1 MERLQAAIAQARQ
14 ERAARQAGGAVPVP
28 VVAQDA
34 AGAVNPAGLAD
45 AWAALPEFQPGR
57 GVFEAARLVSM
68 TGGRDAAAFDVV
80 RTKVLHQMKANGWRR
95 IAITSPTAGCGKSTV
110 SLNLGFSLSRQKDR
124 RTILCEADLRRPSWA
139 GLLRIKERH
148 SFARV
153 LTGEQGFGANALRY
167 GGNFALSSTF
177 EAARHPAETLHA
189 AVVPE
194 ILAAIEEEYRPDLM
208 IFDLPP
214 LLVTDDALAFLV
226 HVDCALLVAAAE
238 VSTVAQ
244 IDSCER
250 EIAARTNVMGVVL
263 NKCRY
268 SGPEYGYGYGS

>member
-1 MERLQAAIAQARQ
+1 MERLQAAIARAR
-14 ERAARQAGGAVPVP
+14 EARNAGGDAAVRALPVAGEGQAG
-28 VVAQDA
+28 
-34 AGAVNPAGLAD
+34 D
-45 AWAALPEFQPGR
+45 AWLSLPAYQPDR

-68 TGGRDAAAFDVV
+68 TGGRDGPAFDVV
-80 RTKVLHQMKANGWRR
+80 RTKVLHQMKANGWKR

-110 SLNLGFSLSRQKDR
+110 SLNLGFSMSRQKDR

-139 GLLRIKERH
+139 KMLRIKERH

-153 LTGEQGFGANALRY
+153 LTGEQGFAANALRY
-167 GGNFALSSTF
+167 GGNFVLSSTA
-177 EAARHPAETLHA
+177 EAARNPAETLHGGM
-189 AVVPE
+189 VPD
-194 ILAAIEEEYRPDLM
+194 ILSAIEAEYQPDLM

-238 VSTVAQ
+238 VSTVGQ
-244 IDSCER
+244 IDTCER
-250 EIAARTNVMGVVL
+250 EIAARTNMLGVVL

-268 SGPEYGYGYGS
+268 SGPEYGYGYGY

>member
-1 MERLQAAIAQARQ
+1 MERLQAAITRARQ
-14 ERAARQAGGAVPVP
+14 EREARQGGGEAAV
-28 VVAQDA
+28 
-34 AGAVNPAGLAD
+34 
-45 AWAALPEFQPGR
+45 AALPAAEAAAAGDETWSALPVYQPER

-68 TGGRDAAAFDVV
+68 TGGRDAPAFDVV
-80 RTKVLHQMKANGWRR
+80 RTKVLHQMKANGWKR

-124 RTILCEADLRRPSWA
+124 RTILCEADLRRPSWSR
-139 GLLRIKERH
+139 LLRLKERH

-153 LTGEQGFGANALRY
+153 LTGEQSFAANALRY
-167 GGNFALSSTF
+167 GANFALSSTH
-177 EAARHPAETLHA
+177 EAARNPAETLHGG
-189 AVVPE
+189 VVPD
-194 ILAAIEEEYRPDLM
+194 ILAAIEEEYQPDMM

-238 VSTVAQ
+238 VSTVGQ
-244 IDSCER
+244 IDNSER
-250 EIAARTNVMGVVL
+250 EIAARTNMMGVVL

-268 SGPEYGYGYGS
+268 SGPDYGYGYGY

>member
-1 MERLQAAIAQARQ
+1 MERLQAAITRARQ
-14 ERAARQAGGAVPVP
+14 EREARQGAGDVASLPAAAVEEGA
-28 VVAQDA
+28 DR
-34 AGAVNPAGLAD
+34 
-45 AWAALPEFQPGR
+45 WSALPVYQPER

-68 TGGRDAAAFDVV
+68 TGGRDAPAFDVV
-80 RTKVLHQMKANGWRR
+80 RTKVLHQMKANGWKR

-124 RTILCEADLRRPSWA
+124 RTILCEADLRRPSWSR
-139 GLLRIKERH
+139 LLRLKERH

-153 LTGEQGFGANALRY
+153 LTGEQPFRENAVRY
-167 GGNFALSSTF
+167 GGNFALSGTF
-177 EAARHPAETLHA
+177 EAARNPAETLHGG
-189 AVVPE
+189 VVPE
-194 ILAAIEEEYRPDLM
+194 ILAAIEEEYRPDMM

-238 VSTVAQ
+238 VSTVGQ
-244 IDSCER
+244 IDSSER
-250 EIAARTNVMGVVL
+250 EIAARTNMLGVVL

-268 SGPEYGYGYGS
+268 SGPDYGYGYGT

>member
-1 MERLQAAIAQARQ
+1 MERLQAAIARAREARQ
-14 ERAARQAGGAVPVP
+14 GGGAE
-28 VVAQDA
+28 A
-34 AGAVNPAGLAD
+34 AVR
-45 AWAALPEFQPGR
+45 ALPVAGEEAGTDVWSALPVYQPER

-68 TGGRDAAAFDVV
+68 TGGRDGPAFDVV
-80 RTKVLHQMKANGWRR
+80 RTKVMHQMKANGWKR
-95 IAITSPTAGCGKSTV
+95 IAVTSPTAGCGKSTV

-139 GLLRIKERH
+139 KMLRLKQEH

-153 LTGEQGFGANALRY
+153 LTGEQSFADNALRY
-167 GGNFALSSTF
+167 GSNFALSSTF
-177 EAARHPAETLHA
+177 EAARNPAETLHGG
-189 AVVPE
+189 VVPE
-194 ILAAIEEEYRPDLM
+194 ILAAIEEEYQPDMM

-238 VSTVAQ
+238 VSTVGQ
-244 IDSCER
+244 IDNCER
-250 EIAARTNVMGVVL
+250 EIASRTNMLGVVL

-268 SGPEYGYGYGS
+268 SGPEYGYGYGY

>member
-1 MERLQAAIAQARQ
+1 MERLQAAIARAREARQ
-14 ERAARQAGGAVPVP
+14 GGGSGAAVRALPTAGT
-28 VVAQDA
+28 
-34 AGAVNPAGLAD
+34 NPDTD
-45 AWAALPEFQPGR
+45 AWSALPVYQPER
-57 GVFEAARLVSM
+57 GVFESARLVSM
-68 TGGRDAAAFDVV
+68 TGGRDGPAFDVV
-80 RTKVLHQMKANGWRR
+80 RTKVLHQMKTNGWKR

-139 GLLRIKERH
+139 KMLRLKQKH

-153 LTGEQGFGANALRY
+153 LTGEQSFAANALRY
-167 GGNFALSSTF
+167 GENFALSSTF
-177 EAARHPAETLHA
+177 EAARHPAETLHGGI
-189 AVVPE
+189 VPE
-194 ILAAIEEEYRPDLM
+194 ILAAIEEEYQPDMM

-238 VSTVAQ
+238 MSTVAQ
-244 IDSCER
+244 IDTCER
-250 EIAARTNVMGVVL
+250 EIAARTNMMGVVL

-268 SGPEYGYGYGS
+268 SGPEYGYGYGY

>member
-1 MERLQAAIAQARQ
+1 MTGGRMERLQAAIARARVARQ
-14 ERAARQAGGAVPVP
+14 GGGAE
-28 VVAQDA
+28 
-34 AGAVNPAGLAD
+34 AGVR
-45 AWAALPEFQPGR
+45 ALPASGTSSEADVWSALPVYQPER

-68 TGGRDAAAFDVV
+68 TGGRDGPAFDVV
-80 RTKVLHQMKANGWRR
+80 RTKVLHQMKTNGWKR

-139 GLLRIKERH
+139 KMLRLKHKH

-153 LTGEQGFGANALRY
+153 LTGEQSFSANALRF
-167 GGNFALSSTF
+167 GENFALSSTF
-177 EAARHPAETLHA
+177 EPARNPAETLHGG
-189 AVVPE
+189 VVPE
-194 ILAAIEEEYRPDLM
+194 VLAAIEEEYQPDMM

-238 VSTVAQ
+238 MSTVGQ
-244 IDSCER
+244 IDTCER
-250 EIAARTNVMGVVL
+250 EIASRTNMMGVVL

-268 SGPEYGYGYGS
+268 SGPEYGYGYGY